1 MNDEPLR
8 ALIETVLY
16 EGYVLYPYGARSAK
30 NRVRFQWGV
39 LGPVGA
45 DAEGV
50 VEAPRA
56 RAECVLDARPG
67 ATLTIS
73 VRFLQMQERTVER
86 ACAGGFAEVRG
97 PEVDGGFVEA
107 SELEVDGGFV
117 EVPEL
122 EVDGGLLLPWTEAV
136 EHEVT
141 IGPTP
146 LSELLEHGH
155 VEPISLE
162 SWQQLEPSRERDGR
176 VVARLRRRRWS
187 LRGHVSVTAEQTD
200 RASMHRVAVEID
212 NEATWEGGGG
222 RDQALRRSFVAAHAI
237 LHAGEA
243 TFVSSQDPPA
253 HARAAVEACRG
264 ERLWPVL
271 VGRPERADTMLCAPI
286 ILYDHPE
293 LAPESPG
300 DLFDATEIDELLTLR
315 VMTLTDDEKRE
326 ARATDPRAAGIVDRA
341 DTLPPEI
348 LERLHGAARGIRPRR
363 LDAPGSS
370 AGTEATTDVTRRDPA
385 VDAPGTSPTTPVDEE
400 VTWWDP
406 TADASVSPGTDSV
419 EVAGVS
425 VAAGSRVRLVPSR
438 RADAQDLFL
447 AGRTAT
453 VAAVVFDVDGGTH
466 LAVTLDDDPASDL
479 HDWYGRYRYFGPEE
493 VEPLDEETPP

>member
-1 MNDEPLR
+1 MNDEPFR

-50 VEAPRA
+50 VESPRA
-56 RAECVLDARPG
+56 RAECVLDVRPG
-67 ATLTIS
+67 ATLTTS

-86 ACAGGFAEVRG
+86 ACAGGFVG
-97 PEVDGGFVEA
+97 V
-107 SELEVDGGFV
+107 SELEG
-117 EVPEL
+117 
-122 EVDGGLLLPWTEAV
+122 DGGLLLPWTEAV
-136 EHEVT
+136 EHEIT
-141 IGPTP
+141 IGPAP

-155 VEPISLE
+155 VEPISMDP
-162 SWQQLEPSRERDGR
+162 WQQLEPAREGDDR
-176 VVARLRRRRWS
+176 VVARLRRRRWP
-187 LRGHVSVTAEQTD
+187 LRGHVCVTAERTD
-200 RASMHRVAVEID
+200 RASTHRVAVEVV
-212 NEATWEGGGG
+212 NEATWKRGGARD
-222 RDQALRRSFVAAHAI
+222 RDQALRRSFVAVHVV
-237 LHAGEA
+237 LHATQA
-243 TFVSSQDPPA
+243 AFVSSQDPPA

-271 VGRPERADTMLCAPI
+271 VGRRERPDTMLCAPI

-300 DLFDATEIDELLTLR
+300 DMFDATEIDELLTLR

-341 DTLPPEI
+341 DTLPPEV
-348 LERLHGAARGIRPRR
+348 LERLHGAARQVRPRR
-363 LDAPGSS
+363 LDAPASS

-385 VDAPGTSPTTPVDEE
+385 ADAPGTSPTTPEAEE
-400 VTWWDP
+400 VPWWDP

-425 VAAGSRVRLVPSR
+425 VAAGSRIRLVPSR

-466 LAVTLDDDPASDL
+466 LAVTLEDDPASDL
-479 HDWYGRYRYFGPEE
+479 HGWYGRYRYFGPEE
-493 VEPLDEETPP
+493 VEPLDEEAPS